1 MSQINITDGMLEYV
15 AANLH
20 GITDV
25 RAIAMLMVK
34 YHKQQQ
40 TAPATGNRPAEPKC
54 ALSKNARSPADDTQ
68 MQKMRARAWHEQG
81 VLMIEPYT
89 LALSKERDWLIGVAV
104 SRYGERKTMA

>member
-1 MSQINITDGMLEYV
+1 MSQINITDAMLDYV
-15 AANLH
+15 QAH
-20 GITDV
+20 GVTDV

-54 ALSKNARSPADDTQ
+54 ALSMNARSPADDLQ

-81 VLMIEPYT
+81 VLMVEPYK
-89 LALSKERDWLIGVAV
+89 LALSRERDWLIGVAV

>member
-1 MSQINITDGMLEYV
+1 MTDIVQITDAMLDYV
-15 AANLH
+15 QAH
-20 GITDV
+20 GVTDV

-54 ALSKNARSPADDTQ
+54 ALAKNARSPADDTQ

-81 VLMIEPYT
+81 VFMAQPFKLP
-89 LALSKERDWLIGVAV
+89 LSRERDWLIGLAV
-104 SRYGERKTMA
+104 SEFGVRH

>member
-1 MSQINITDGMLEYV
+1 MLEYV

-20 GITDV
+20 CITDV
-25 RAIAMLMVK
+25 RAMAMLMVK

-40 TAPATGNRPAEPKC
+40 TALATGNRPAEPKC
-54 ALSKNARSPADDTQ
+54 ALAKNARSPADESQ

-81 VLMIEPYT
+81 VLMIEPYK